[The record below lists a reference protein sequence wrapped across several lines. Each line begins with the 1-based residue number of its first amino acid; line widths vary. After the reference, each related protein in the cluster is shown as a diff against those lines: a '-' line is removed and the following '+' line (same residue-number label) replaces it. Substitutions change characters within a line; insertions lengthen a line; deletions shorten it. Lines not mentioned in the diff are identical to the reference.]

1 MEPFSFF
8 LEKTMFSR
16 RTLPTVVFSMQGP
29 FTESTV
35 YEMIQR
41 NHPNEFRGLNLALL
55 VDIYLG
61 RLVRYRILIQNGF
74 EFSLPRCRSLQTE

>member
-41 NHPNEFRGLNLALL
+41 NHPNEFRGQDLALL
-55 VDIYLG
+55 VDIYLW
-61 RLVRYRILIQNGF
+61 RLVRASSLIHSGS
-74 EFSLPRCRSLQTE
+74 EFSYPQRRSL